1 MDCKS
6 GCCLCHNQGYM
17 GNNDNDFRMEREQRG
32 GSRLAVYPALI
43 NMHLPYLKRTVEMA
57 QIKWALF
64 IADLLGIPAFI
75 MGIALNFG
83 TVKAGVLFIVGLSYV
98 LVRLYF
104 YVAKKKLEI
113 RKDEIDLWFKEQEK
127 RDRINQTKK

>member
-1 MDCKS
+1 
-6 GCCLCHNQGYM
+6 
-17 GNNDNDFRMEREQRG
+17 
-32 GSRLAVYPALI
+32 
-43 NMHLPYLKRTVEMA
+43 MA